1 MIAAHATTPSV
12 SCLTSQSSPTV
23 LRLTRFSGIPLM
35 AAAPNSEIL
44 KILKKRFRIAGGKI
58 TAIVT
63 HPYNRY
69 IPENETIVL
78 L

>member
-1 MIAAHATTPSV
+1 
-12 SCLTSQSSPTV
+12 
-23 LRLTRFSGIPLM
+23 M